1 MEKFKELCRKSQKEL
16 KFHVAAELLATHENV
31 VMEDGYVFAQGKF
44 PVLLVAH
51 LDTVHKELPQ
61 KIIYNEKF
69 GTLSSPQGIG
79 GDDRCGVY
87 MILEI
92 IKKYHCSVLFC
103 EDEENGCIGAK
114 KFCRSELAKELTF
127 NYIIEFDRTGDK
139 DAVFYDCD
147 NPKFTKFITK
157 EFYEESYGSFS
168 DISWLAPELECAAV
182 NLSCGYY
189 YAHSNN
195 EYVAF
200 DEMKRSIEEA
210 CKILE
215 RTTDKDRFEYIERE
229 WTYYGGYNTRTNTNY
244 IEKHWVYINYADE
257 FGIEDWDDFYVTS
270 KEEAIGKW
278 CMNHSD
284 LTFMSVIDIFD
295 DILK

>member
-1 MEKFKELCRKSQKEL
+1 MSQQKL
-16 KFHVAAELLATHENV
+16 KFHVATELLATHENV
-31 VMEDGYVFAQGKF
+31 IMEDGYVFAQGKF

-61 KIIYNEKF
+61 KIIYSEQF

-92 IKKYHCSVLFC
+92 IKKYNCSVLFC
-103 EDEENGCIGAK
+103 EDEEIGAIGAK
-114 KFCRSELAKELTF
+114 KFCKSELAKELTF

-147 NPKFTKFITK
+147 NPEFTKFITK

-189 YAHSNN
+189 YAHSTN
-195 EYVAF
+195 EYVVF
-200 DEMKRSIEEA
+200 EEMERSIKEA

-215 RTTDKDRFEYIERE
+215 RTTEKDWFEYIERE
-229 WTYYGGYNTRTNTNY
+229 WTYYGNYNTNTTKRDERWY
-244 IEKHWVYINYADE
+244 YINYIDE
-257 FGIEDWDDFYVTS
+257 HGIEDYDDFYATS
-270 KEEAIGKW
+270 KAEAIGKW
-278 CMNHSD
+278 CVKHPN
-284 LTFMSVIDIFD
+284 LAFTSVIDIFGD
-295 DILK
+295 DIKYLR